1 MRHVVLKIMLASILV
16 TEAMQAYAI
25 GNGFYLGMMAGPATN
40 NVPSMQATKLYDP
53 PFPTPYP
60 YASAPPGTTIANP
73 RANQFGI
80 RIFMGNQ
87 FNQFAAFEVGGMF
100 WSTIRYNSRGVS
112 IYGSPDQRVRD
123 IDVMLKGILPF
134 RSFNIYGKIGAAAT
148 YLTSGGTFNMSFTPA
163 NPPVNPPPPLG
174 TGLPFGF
181 GPPFQPGTQA
191 LPPGFKAAKLNVP
204 TTYKFKFAPV
214 YSVGASYDI
223 DQSWVIDASLNGISV
238 GNSIGNLVFYAIGIS
253 YHFTDKYCGQ
263 FLCDD

>member
-1 MRHVVLKIMLASILV
+1 MRHVILKIMLASILV

-40 NVPSMQATKLYDP
+40 NVPSMQATKLYDFP
-53 PFPTPYP
+53 NPTPWP
-60 YASAPPGTTIANP
+60 MAPIPPGTTIANP

-100 WSTIRYNSRGVS
+100 WSSIRYNTRGIP
-112 IYGSPDQRVRD
+112 IYGSADQRVRD
-123 IDVMLKGILPF
+123 IDVMIKGILPF
-134 RSFNIYGKIGAAAT
+134 RSFNLYGKIGAAAT
-148 YLTSGGTFNMSFTPA
+148 YLTSGGTFNMTFTPLQLA
-163 NPPVNPPPPLG
+163 PNSTAVI
-174 TGLPFGF
+174 
-181 GPPFQPGTQA
+181 
-191 LPPGFKAAKLNVP
+191 KYAKLSVP
-204 TTYKFKFAPV
+204 TTYKFKFSPV

-238 GNSIGNLVFYAIGIS
+238 GNSIGNLMFYAIGIS